1 MTSEFLL
8 ARMLILCHDAGMTES
23 YATQFARKGG
33 EARAKKLSAE
43 ERSESARKA
52 VEARWAKQKIELKK
66 LTEEIT
72 EGTKALLAKTR
83 KRQAAM
89 ARMKKARER
98 KKKALL

>member
-1 MTSEFLL
+1 MSSAFLL
-8 ARMLILCHDAGMTES
+8 ARMLVLCHDAGMAES

-33 EARAKKLSAE
+33 EARAKKLTAE

-66 LTEEIT
+66 LTKEIT

-83 KRQAAM
+83 KRQAVLA
-89 ARMKKARER
+89 KKQ
-98 KKKALL
+98 KKGK

>member
-1 MTSEFLL
+1 
-8 ARMLILCHDAGMTES
+8 MLILCHDAGMTES